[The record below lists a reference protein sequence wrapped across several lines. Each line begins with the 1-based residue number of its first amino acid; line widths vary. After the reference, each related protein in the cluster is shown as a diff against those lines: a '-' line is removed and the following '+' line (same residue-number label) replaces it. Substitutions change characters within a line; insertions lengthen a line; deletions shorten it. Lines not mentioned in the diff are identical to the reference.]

1 MKSVWF
7 AVAIFIIIAV
17 SGVYYNNYLNSETDR
32 LLELSDRAYSACGV
46 NNEESIDCLEKIEK
60 KLEKI
65 SGVLCAFLDRK
76 IIDEAE
82 DAVIYAREMCMTGN
96 MSAQVE
102 IALMREKIR
111 HIKNTASLKIKYIL

>member
-7 AVAIFIIIAV
+7 AIVIFIVIAI

-32 LLELSDRAYSACGV
+32 LLELSDRAYITCGV

-60 KLEKI
+60 GLEKM
-65 SGVLCAFLDRK
+65 SGLLCAFLDRK

-82 DAVIYAREMCMTGN
+82 DAVIYAREMCMIGD